1 MGRMNGTY
9 WIHGTFDSY
18 VFEVILESFG
28 AFPIFSPALYL
39 ENGRSWA
46 ELGELGELG
55 YTSVVVLAWMNMYS
69 IFSSCLYCLNSIVS
83 TF

>member
-1 MGRMNGTY
+1 M
-9 WIHGTFDSY
+9 
-18 VFEVILESFG
+18 FEVILESFG

-55 YTSVVVLAWMNMYS
+55 YTSVVVLA
-69 IFSSCLYCLNSIVS
+69 
-83 TF
+83 